1 MNLTEQ
7 GHRTLLGRLTDN
19 FTHVIVSGK
28 IPVGAKISEPELANR
43 DSVNRGPL
51 REAIRLLE
59 EREYFKDERDLDFHF
74 RIVRGSENEKLVNL
88 LCGELYQLVRMYRYR
103 SSRIELK
110 PQKALAQHRQILNR
124 TATRDKELAEKLM
137 QQHIAIAQKNIALQL
152 AKNKGSNAIIDEK
165 KND

>member
-1 MNLTEQ
+1 
-7 GHRTLLGRLTDN
+7 
-19 FTHVIVSGK
+19 
-28 IPVGAKISEPELANR
+28 
-43 DSVNRGPL
+43 
-51 REAIRLLE
+51 
-59 EREYFKDERDLDFHF
+59 
-74 RIVRGSENEKLVNL
+74 VRGSENEKLVNL
-88 LCGELYQLVRMYRYR
+88 LCGELYQLVRMYSYR

-137 QQHIAIAQKNIALQL
+137 QQHIAITQKNIALQL